1 MSAGLAAAK
10 RRRAPC
16 MGSEIGPGSQQ
27 PLGRPGSNPGAGQ
40 SQGSALSIPQ
50 AISMMGSRIGSLEN
64 FTKTNLEEVEKKFK
78 EQDTFIVENIG
89 NAPDVE
95 QINTAFTDIDSRLVI
110 CEGKLEKLNLSKSN
124 LSLPPSS
131 LQTLREEASENNNS
145 NLLSHIP
152 DTISRDLNSLK
163 IKIGWLDKQVEK
175 YNFLDGEVSRL
186 KKKVDSLTNIE
197 KTLEAKIQGKLE
209 AKINAKME

>member
-10 RRRAPC
+10 RRRAPG
-16 MGSEIGPGSQQ
+16 MGNEVGLGSQQ
-27 PLGRPGSNPGAGQ
+27 PLGRTGSSPGAGQ
-40 SQGSALSIPQ
+40 ASASALSIPQ

-110 CEGKLEKLNLSKSN
+110 CEGKLEKLNLSKSSS
-124 LSLPPSS
+124 SLPPSS

-145 NLLSHIP
+145 NCLLYTS
-152 DTISRDLNSLK
+152 DAAD
-163 IKIGWLDKQVEK
+163 E
-175 YNFLDGEVSRL
+175 
-186 KKKVDSLTNIE
+186 
-197 KTLEAKIQGKLE
+197 
-209 AKINAKME
+209 